1 MQPNFSCAPA
11 TIAAITKTISQP
23 RLGRYMPAAKGDIQR
38 ALRLYLWNAQLCQEF
53 YIPTQLTEIAFR
65 NVLAAGLETR
75 FGATWYKAPSV
86 VSVLPHRLQD
96 ELKRA
101 ERAEFKSHGTAMTT
115 GHIVSSLS
123 LGFWVH
129 LTSIN
134 PRRLIWKGSV
144 ISLFPHLPSTIQE
157 DAIHTKADKLRKFR
171 NRIAHHNAIFDR
183 KPTGQY
189 QNIRDILSWI
199 CPETLWL
206 MKQSSNPA
214 KVISCRPTY

>member
-1 MQPNFSCAPA
+1 
-11 TIAAITKTISQP
+11 
-23 RLGRYMPAAKGDIQR
+23 MPAAKGDIQR

-65 NVLAAGLETR
+65 NILAGGLEAR
-75 FGATWYKAPSV
+75 YGATWYRAPSV
-86 VSVLPHRLQD
+86 VSGLPQRLQA

-101 ERAEFKSHGTAMTT
+101 ERVEFKNHGTSMTT

-129 LTSIN
+129 LTSAN
-134 PRRLIWKGSV
+134 PRQLVWKGGLM
-144 ISLFPHLPSTIQE
+144 SLFPHLPANVQE
-157 DAIHTKADKLRKFR
+157 TTIHTKADKLRKFR

-183 KPTGQY
+183 KPTGHY

-206 MKQSSNPA
+206 MKQTSNPA
-214 KVISCRPTY
+214 KIISSRPPY